1 MSFLYGCSIIALKVI
16 ESKKKIHKSSLR
28 IVYNDIQSI
37 FGEFLLKNDFLC
49 TYHQRIKRRLIEKIK
64 SLHNIPTNIYGN
76 LIIGNVHNLNLG
88 SRPELKIHSIS
99 SESTDKNSLRWKSLR
114 CHCFVLWNNIPLAA
128 FREKIT
134 KWKPDFVKPNVSD
147 LGFIQT
153 ICNSIF
159 LKFLIIFQLLAN

>member
-1 MSFLYGCSIIALKVI
+1 MI

-99 SESTDKNSLRWKSLR
+99 SESTDKNSLR
-114 CHCFVLWNNIPLAA
+114 
-128 FREKIT
+128 
-134 KWKPDFVKPNVSD
+134 
-147 LGFIQT
+147 
-153 ICNSIF
+153 
-159 LKFLIIFQLLAN
+159 